1 MTISK
6 SNNRSTRHFAVSF
19 FLFLLTKTSNAF
31 SPSAISN
38 DYGGSL
44 SSALH
49 SSVVKEFLTS
59 DEKLVETLQ
68 ADFNSQKPKP
78 NKKKHN
84 RRKHNY
90 ALRTQLLQEKA
101 DLKSY
106 SLHSSAVSNL
116 HKGMSID
123 DVIRAIKR
131 AQSLHD
137 VHDLSTIATFLIDE
151 CDKNWGYGFR
161 GSVLSRL
168 AVAALHMNQ
177 HSIARKAI
185 QNRRVHERPSMQP
198 HESAAIVRGLFR
210 LHKVEEG
217 WQILED
223 ELRLPM
229 PGMQLSNTAS
239 KELLKHRA
247 YALINIASRHFHEGK
262 PHIAAL
268 ACEKMIE
275 LGPLIKESALSEDE
289 LSIPWGRLVDAAS
302 ECNRKVDDSND
313 GSTNV
318 AIKLSSDLVDCV
330 LNAKAAFP
338 TADRRQL
345 RP

>member
-6 SNNRSTRHFAVSF
+6 SNNRSTRHFALALCLSF
-19 FLFLLTKTSNAF
+19 LTKPSDAF
-31 SPSAISN
+31 SPSAMSN
-38 DYGGSL
+38 NYGGSQ

-59 DEKLVETLQ
+59 DEQLVKKLQ
-68 ADFNSQKPKP
+68 ADFNRQQPKS

-90 ALRTQLLQEKA
+90 ALRTQLLQEEV

-106 SLHSSAVSNL
+106 KLHSSAVSNL
-116 HKGMSID
+116 HKGTSID
-123 DVIRAIKR
+123 DVVRAIKR

-137 VHDLSTIATFLIDE
+137 VHDLSTIATFLIDK
-151 CDKNWGYGFR
+151 CDQNWGYGFR

-177 HSIARKAI
+177 HDIARKVI
-185 QNRRVHERPSMQP
+185 KNRRVHERPSMQP
-198 HESAAIVRGLFR
+198 HESAAIIRGLFR

-217 WQILED
+217 WHILED

-247 YALINIASRHFHEGK
+247 YTLTNIASRHFHEGK
-262 PHIAAL
+262 PHIAAV
-268 ACEKMIE
+268 ACEKLIE
-275 LGPLIKESALSEDE
+275 LGPLIKQSTLSEDE
-289 LSIPWGRLVDAAS
+289 LSIPWGRLVDAAI
-302 ECNRKVDDSND
+302 ECKKKLDARSDN
-313 GSTNV
+313 GSTDGGTEL
-318 AIKLSSDLVDCV
+318 ASDPVDYV
-330 LNAKAAFP
+330 LNAKAAFS
-338 TADRRQL
+338 AEDKK
-345 RP
+345 

>member
-1 MTISK
+1 MLNSK
-6 SNNRSTRHFAVSF
+6 SAKHFALF
-19 FLFLLTKTSNAF
+19 FCLSLLTKTSDAF

-38 DYGGSL
+38 NYGGSL

-59 DEKLVETLQ
+59 DEQLVKKLQ
-68 ADFNSQKPKP
+68 ADFNRQQPKS

-84 RRKHNY
+84 RRKHDY
-90 ALRTQLLQEKA
+90 ALRSQLLQEEA

-116 HKGMSID
+116 HKGTSIV
-123 DVIRAIKR
+123 DVVRAIKR

-137 VHDLSTIATFLIDE
+137 VHDLSTIATFLIDK

-177 HSIARKAI
+177 HDIARKAI
-185 QNRRVHERPSMQP
+185 KNRRVHERPSMQP

-217 WQILED
+217 WHILED

-247 YALINIASRHFHEGK
+247 YALTNIASRHFHEGK
-262 PHIAAL
+262 PHIAAV
-268 ACEKMIE
+268 ACEKLIE
-275 LGPLIKESALSEDE
+275 LGPLINQSTLSEDE

-302 ECNRKVDDSND
+302 ECNKKVDARSDN
-313 GSTNV
+313 GSTEDGTELPSN
-318 AIKLSSDLVDCV
+318 LVDYV
-330 LNAKAAFP
+330 LNAKAAFS
-338 TADRRQL
+338 TEDKRQL